1 MGNQADRPAGGLRPG
16 RLILVK
22 HGQPQIAPDVPRSGW
37 ALSSEGRE
45 ASTRLAAK
53 LAGFEPQALFASTET
68 KAHDTALA
76 IGEVLGLPVRGD
88 DDLRE
93 HRADENPFVSPTEIA
108 DLIERALRDP
118 DHLVMGEETG
128 VSARARFAR
137 AIGRVEAAGGG
148 IVVAHG
154 RIITFWLSAR
164 LGVDPV
170 PLWRKLGFASAVVLS
185 QDGCEIITA

>member
-1 MGNQADRPAGGLRPG
+1 RPGRGGSRRREGQARGRTGMGNQADRPAGLRPG
-16 RLILVK
+16 LILVK
-22 HGQPQIAPDVPRSGW
+22 HGQPQIAPDVPRSQW

-45 ASTRLAAK
+45 AAIMLAAK
-53 LAGFEPQALFASTET
+53 LARFEPQALFASTET

-128 VSARARFAR
+128 
-137 AIGRVEAAGGG
+137 
-148 IVVAHG
+148 
-154 RIITFWLSAR
+154 
-164 LGVDPV
+164 
-170 PLWRKLGFASAVVLS
+170 
-185 QDGCEIITA
+185 